1 MRRPKLE
8 GGGAYGHRVF
18 TVTQQPF
25 DEYVNTFGTVGKVFG
40 IGCAVFTA
48 VGATMTLV
56 KVARARLV
64 RWRERRF
71 VRRLAAAENARREA
85 AAAAAREAARD
96 GDGTLGTPGAVS
108 STSTSP
114 STSVEQRAL
123 AVPPTTSAA
132 AYADDLPPNRKPG
145 ETCVV
150 CLHEEACVCYKECG
164 HLVCCET
171 CAAKM
176 NRCPLCRRKS
186 STVRVY
192 RAGC

>member
-1 MRRPKLE
+1 
-8 GGGAYGHRVF
+8 
-18 TVTQQPF
+18 VTQQPF

-40 IGCAVFTA
+40 VGCAVFTT
-48 VGATMTLV
+48 VGATMMLV

-85 AAAAAREAARD
+85 AAAARAEAAAA
-96 GDGTLGTPGAVS
+96 G
-108 STSTSP
+108 
-114 STSVEQRAL
+114 
-123 AVPPTTSAA
+123 AA
-132 AYADDLPPNRKPG
+132 AGARGGADGILAAAAAAADADAEDDDDLPPNRRPG

-171 CAAKM
+171 CAAKL

-186 STVRVY
+186 SWMRIY